1 LDAFEIELGKM
12 KQMRYHQDFSVEALN
27 RKRKLPKPKLF
38 IKVCVVDGR
47 IVEKMESI

>member
-27 RKRKLPKPKLF
+27 RKRKLPKPKRF

-47 IVEKMESI
+47 IVEKMESV